1 MVKKGSRKKIRKNPS
16 PSVAM
21 ETATQLQGV
30 EAEGIFTAPRKMVT
44 VYIMGKAYQVS
55 AESTIMGAIEYA
67 GYQIKRGAGCRE
79 GFCGA
84 CATVYRLPGD
94 FKIYTGLACTT
105 LVQEGMWLSQLPSVP
120 AHKPIYDLEK
130 LEPNITA
137 FQQLFPEIFRC
148 VACNTCTKACPQ
160 NLEVMEYIQAA
171 IRGDVAKVMDLS
183 FDCLCCGLCSIRCPA
198 EIVHYNVGLLAKRLY
213 GRYLSP
219 RSQELELRLQ
229 EIHSGKYD
237 REYRKLMKMS
247 REELKKLYY
256 ARDIEEEKE

>member
-1 MVKKGSRKKIRKNPS
+1 MAKKATLKKKKANPS
-16 PSVAM
+16 SSLSVTAGTERM
-21 ETATQLQGV
+21 EV
-30 EAEGIFTAPRKMVT
+30 EGMVSVPREMVT
-44 VYIMGKAYQVS
+44 VYIMGRAYKVP

-105 LVQEGMWLSQLPSVP
+105 LVQDGMWLSQLPSIP
-120 AHKPIYDLEK
+120 AHKPLYDIEK
-130 LEPNITA
+130 LEPDITA

-213 GRYLSP
+213 GRYLAP

-229 EIHSGKYD
+229 EIRSGKYNN
-237 REYRKLMKMS
+237 EYKKLMKMS